1 MADALLQRLATFSVD
16 TSYDTLPQVVTDE
29 VKRLTLD
36 TIGCALGGLSH
47 PKGTI
52 GVRFGKTMGGDEA
65 TILGTGD
72 RVSVIGAAFANSEL
86 AGALDYHAILPP
98 GHVAPHAVAVAL
110 AAGES
115 AHASGKQ
122 LIAALAVA
130 HEISCRLGNA
140 MSQNRDVIDGR
151 SANAPVLG
159 YACTTLGIAAA
170 AALLRGQDR
179 AGIAH
184 TIAIAAATS
193 PVNAHKAW
201 CEHAPAASIKYQL
214 AFPQAAVT
222 AAYMAELGHTG
233 DLQIL
238 DDPELGYWR
247 MIGSIKWEPQRV
259 EDGLGQDWVFPR
271 QFSYK
276 PYPHC
281 RVNHATLDILIDLM
295 AENGIKPDE
304 IEGVR
309 AFGEGWAKLPTFMN
323 RDIRHVTDAQMAF
336 AHGLAIAASGIKPG
350 KRWQYP
356 ETVFDPT
363 ILALMEK
370 VTWEPNPAF
379 FNAYHADPASRPSR
393 VEIDARSQTF
403 VGEKS
408 YPKGSPSPD
417 PKSYMTTDEIVEK
430 FLGNAEG
437 VLSPRQA
444 DRVIDAVLNLEKLDD
459 AATLARFCTGA
470 GSSDRPPTRLAT
482 TA

>member
-1 MADALLQRLATFSVD
+1 MPDAILQSLATFSAGAN
-16 TSYDTLPQVVTDE
+16 YDTLPREVVEE

-36 TIGCALGGLSH
+36 TIGCMLGGLSH
-47 PKGTI
+47 SKGTI

-65 TILGTGD
+65 TIVGTGE
-72 RVSVIGAAFANSEL
+72 RVSRIGAAFANSET

-115 AHASGKQ
+115 AHASGRD

-130 HEISCRLGNA
+130 HEMSCRLGNS
-140 MSQNRDVIDGR
+140 MSQNRDVVDGR

-170 AALLRGQDR
+170 AARLRGLDR
-179 AGIAH
+179 DGQAH

-214 AFPQAAVT
+214 PFAQAAMT
-222 AAYMAELGHTG
+222 AAAMAEFGHTG

-238 DDPELGYWR
+238 DDTEIGYWR
-247 MIGSIKWEPQRV
+247 MIGSIKWEPQPIT
-259 EDGLGQDWVFPR
+259 DGLGRDWTFPR
-271 QFSYK
+271 QLSYK

-281 RVNHATLDILIDLM
+281 RVNHATLDLLLDLISTH
-295 AENGIKPDE
+295 AIAPHE
-304 IEGVR
+304 IDAVR
-309 AFGEGWAKLPTFMN
+309 AYGEAWAELPTFLN
-323 RDIRHVTDAQMAF
+323 RHIRHVTDAQMAF
-336 AHGLAIAASGIKPG
+336 IHGLAVAASGVKPG
-350 KRWQYP
+350 KSWQYAD
-356 ETVFDPT
+356 TVFDPG

-370 VTWEPNPAF
+370 ISWAPNPAF
-379 FNAYHADPASRPSR
+379 YDAYHADRASRPSR
-393 VEIDARSQTF
+393 LEIDARGRTF
-403 VGEKS
+403 VGEKG

-417 PKSYMTTDEIVEK
+417 PATFMTTAEIVEK

-437 VLSPRQA
+437 VLAPSQA
-444 DRVIDAVLNLEKLDD
+444 SRLVDAVLDLERIDD
-459 AATLARFCTGA
+459 IAALLALCSPHAQGA
-470 GSSDRPPTRLAT
+470 LRAT
-482 TA
+482 A